1 MCRAMSKTDAVPGRR
16 SSLVPSTERDRF
28 FDYCLQPYSPRCDPA
43 GKLRGESL
51 LWNSLEAAGLAPA
64 LWEPFDAIR
73 VAAGRDMTVFGVKL
87 WEGRLSWEMYF
98 YDPQRDD
105 RQITAAALRRALV
118 GVLDIRPLVPDT
130 TRYFMYSFD
139 LDATSLAEARVPEL
153 NVYLQFY
160 EGQGGHSY
168 AQREDCCELRNT
180 YRFHEPKREIDAILH
195 QVRRSMW
202 VDVSA
207 VRLADIVIP
216 ELFECSKICVAKK
229 RSADA
234 IYYSG
239 ISVDQLRW
247 FLHRFDYPEAVTSFV
262 DQHRAGFDHLMFDV
276 GIDYRS
282 RPDGSLEYPKTG
294 YYSTL

>member
-1 MCRAMSKTDAVPGRR
+1 MPRLR
-16 SSLVPSTERDRF
+16 SSLIPSTGQDRF
-28 FDYCLQPYSPRCDPA
+28 FDYCLQTYTPRCDPT

-51 LWNSLEAAGLAPA
+51 LWNSLATAGLTEADYAPF
-64 LWEPFDAIR
+64 EAIR
-73 VAAGRDMTVFGVKL
+73 AAAGRDMTVFGVK
-87 WEGRLSWEMYF
+87 WFEARLSWELYF
-98 YDPQRDD
+98 YDPQRED
-105 RQITAAALRRALV
+105 RQITASALREALA
-118 GVLDIRPLVPDT
+118 GVLDIRPRVSDRA
-130 TRYFMYSFD
+130 RYFMYSFD
-139 LDATSLAEARVPEL
+139 LDANSLREARVPEL
-153 NVYLQFY
+153 NVYLQLY

-168 AQREDCCELRNT
+168 ALREAACELRNT

-195 QVRRSMW
+195 QVERSMW
-202 VDVSA
+202 VDFST
-207 VRLADIVIP
+207 VRLADIVLP
-216 ELFECSKICVAKK
+216 ELYECAKICVAKK

-247 FLHRFDYPEAVTSFV
+247 FLHRFEYPHAVSSFV
-262 DQHRAGFDHLMFDV
+262 DQHRGELAHLMFDV